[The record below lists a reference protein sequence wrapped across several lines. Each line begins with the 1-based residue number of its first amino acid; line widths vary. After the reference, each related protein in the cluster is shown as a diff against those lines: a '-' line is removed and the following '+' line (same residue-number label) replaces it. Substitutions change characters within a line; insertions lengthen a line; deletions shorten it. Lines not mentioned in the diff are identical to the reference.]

1 MRKLGIQSVAF
12 SVGMMTIL
20 SAVVWFVPTDPSL
33 PLSVVAAPSVNDGSA
48 AVLGCGYLASIREG
62 EMGIGTQVFQRLM
75 LVRHRFQR
83 LMLFETSFSAVDVG

>member
-33 PLSVVAAPSVNDGSA
+33 ALSVVAAGKRKSSIQRS
-48 AVLGCGYLASIREG
+48 LGKGW
-62 EMGIGTQVFQRLM
+62 EMGSIALCRIWPGVNCC
-75 LVRHRFQR
+75 
-83 LMLFETSFSAVDVG
+83 AVEEDHEWDALGGVGSGVMI